1 MYEVT
6 IGQDMSCYATIQI
19 PEDTPLTR
27 EALTE
32 IVNQVLEN
40 NEWQGEE
47 VLFDEDWST
56 TCAARV
62 VSVRDE
68 KGNHLIEDMAIDP
81 SPYDA
86 GQVLQSW
93 LRGYGATLGSMINS
107 AAQARL
113 IEEPVMES
121 HRGVFETPNGESI
134 DVEFQCRQGATQ
146 EEKDL
151 AFFAALAQACST
163 RVQRTPRH
171 KKEACH
177 E

>member
-6 IGQDMSCYATIQI
+6 IGQDLSCYATITI

-32 IVNQVLEN
+32 IVNQVLSN
-40 NEWQGEE
+40 CEWQGQE

-68 KGNHLIEDMAIDP
+68 KGNYLVEDMAIEP

-93 LRGYGATLGSMINS
+93 LRGYGPTLQAVINS
-107 AAQARL
+107 AAEARL
-113 IEEPVMES
+113 IDEPVMES
-121 HRGVFETPNGESI
+121 HHGVFETPNGEEI
-134 DVEFQCRQGATQ
+134 EVEFEVRKGATR
-146 EEKDL
+146 EEVCL
-151 AFFAALAQACST
+151 AFFEELAEIGSA
-163 RVQRTPRH
+163 RVVR
-171 KKEACH
+171 KKGGCH